1 MCMLFTVE
9 AVTSLEQHDTT
20 DVHSDDDEE
29 SSDFNMISSQVN
41 LIMRKQ

>member
-9 AVTSLEQHDTT
+9 AVISLEQHDTT

-29 SSDFNMISSQVN
+29 SSDFIISSEVN
-41 LIMRKQ
+41 LILRKQ